1 MISDRFKTDNFCM
14 NSQNKTRALAVRA
27 MTDLH
32 QTHYCQESKGSA
44 LFNLASATMIQLL
57 AEKYTITPY
66 GSFPNCKRAAN
77 FYGNE
82 RASKLVSKSGTDE
95 ALLSQYKA
103 VGGFLACF
111 LFALF

>member
-1 MISDRFKTDNFCM
+1 MISECFKTDNFYI

-32 QTHYCQESKGSA
+32 QTHCCQKSKGSA
-44 LFNLASATMIQLL
+44 LFNLASAIMIQLF

-82 RASKLVSKSGTDE
+82 RASKLATKSGTNE
-95 ALLSQYKA
+95 CSAASM
-103 VGGFLACF
+103 
-111 LFALF
+111 

>member
-1 MISDRFKTDNFCM
+1 M
-14 NSQNKTRALAVRA
+14 NSENKTRALAVRA

-32 QTHYCQESKGSA
+32 QTHCQESKGSA
-44 LFNLASATMIQLL
+44 LFNLASAIMIQLL

-77 FYGNE
+77 FCGNE
-82 RASKLVSKSGTDE
+82 RTSKLVSKSGTDE

-103 VGGFLACF
+103 VGGFLACL